1 VSNNTTYSNIL
12 KGNRNF
18 ATVKDSNNTQL
29 LGQTAP
35 EPVST
40 QVESKVYIQ
49 KKEYKENSINTATPA
64 KLVEMLYSG
73 ALVFLTSAK
82 KALEE
87 KKYSIVNEKIIRVE
101 DIILELNISL
111 DMEIGGEISQNLRA
125 LYTYIYKRL
134 LEANQKKDLL
144 IIEEVHGYISELR
157 DTWVEAMKK
166 EGNLAEKIPDPK
178 RARFDIEL

>member
-1 VSNNTTYSNIL
+1 MSNNTTYSNIL

-73 ALVFLTSAK
+73 ALVF
-82 KALEE
+82 
-87 KKYSIVNEKIIRVE
+87 
-101 DIILELNISL
+101 
-111 DMEIGGEISQNLRA
+111 
-125 LYTYIYKRL
+125 
-134 LEANQKKDLL
+134 
-144 IIEEVHGYISELR
+144 
-157 DTWVEAMKK
+157 
-166 EGNLAEKIPDPK
+166 
-178 RARFDIEL
+178 FDIG